1 MDRNKVGKL
10 CNKLQLVS
18 MDDIKSY
25 NDQLARINSYVDMI
39 KEDDMDPVDFMGLID
54 VIDEQARDLS
64 DNLSRLEESKKVLNE
79 ILKIYADDTADYNEY
94 DEYQDLMY

>member
-18 MDDIKSY
+18 MDDIKRY
-25 NDQLARINSYVDMI
+25 DDQLARINSYVDMI

-64 DNLSRLEESKKVLNE
+64 DNLSRLEESKKVLND
-79 ILKIYADDTADYNEY
+79 ILNIYADDTDDD
-94 DEYQDLMY
+94 DEYEEYLDLMY

>member
-1 MDRNKVGKL
+1 MDINKVGKL

-25 NDQLARINSYVDMI
+25 TDQLARINSYVDMI
-39 KEDDMDPVDFMGLID
+39 KEDYMDSVDFMGLID

-64 DNLSRLEESKKVLNE
+64 DNLSRLEESKKVLND
-79 ILKIYADDTADYNEY
+79 ILNIYSDDTTDYNEFN
-94 DEYQDLMY
+94 EYQDLMY

>member
-1 MDRNKVGKL
+1 MDINKVGKL

-25 NDQLARINSYVDMI
+25 TDQLARINSYVDMI
-39 KEDDMDPVDFMGLID
+39 KEDDMDSVDFMGLID

-64 DNLSRLEESKKVLNE
+64 DNLSRLEESKKVLND
-79 ILKIYADDTADYNEY
+79 ILNIYADDTTDYNEY
-94 DEYQDLMY
+94 DEYQD

>member
-1 MDRNKVGKL
+1 MEINKVGKL

-25 NDQLARINSYVDMI
+25 TDQLARINSYVEMI
-39 KEDDMDPVDFMGLID
+39 KEGYMDSVDFMGLID

-64 DNLSRLEESKKVLNE
+64 DNLSRLEESKKVLND
-79 ILKIYADDTADYNEY
+79 ILNIYSDDTDDYDEFK
-94 DEYQDLMY
+94 EYQDLMY